1 MAIVSEMHKFY
12 RNIFFSNLL
21 FLVCMH
27 TIRIV
32 SVHKS
37 MYSNNQSEFD
47 APTRTMAN
55 PISATSN
62 DGLVIIFLFKEE
74 FEEAK
79 L

>member
-37 MYSNNQSEFD
+37 MYSNNQCEFD
-47 APTRTMAN
+47 APTRT
-55 PISATSN
+55 ISATSN